1 MITSKNKLLT
11 GSAAQIEA
19 QIAPEFRDAYDKI
32 VVSGMKVALNKG
44 LEGMLG
50 GLEKRGDPIRD
61 AAQGAVNLV
70 FMLRM
75 QATGVMPEQAMV
87 PASYVLMLQALAFIE
102 EAGISK
108 IGTEQLTK
116 ATHTW
121 TNTIFAR
128 SKISPQMLERSASE
142 VRGIMSDPTKMEQ
155 LNLVTGYVRDP
166 RAGTPMEMPVAQPP
180 RMNRRQR
187 RAAKRAGGR

>member
-32 VVSGMKVALNKG
+32 VVSGMRVALNKG

-75 QATGVMPEQAMV
+75 QATGRMPEQAMV
-87 PASYVLMLQALAFIE
+87 PASYTLMLQALAFIE
-102 EAGISK
+102 EAGIAT
-108 IGTEQLTK
+108 IGTEQLNK
-116 ATHTW
+116 ASHVW
-121 TNTIFAR
+121 TNTIYAR
-128 SKISPQMLERSASE
+128 SRISPKMYERMASE
-142 VRGIMSDPTKMEQ
+142 VYTIMSDPTKMEQ